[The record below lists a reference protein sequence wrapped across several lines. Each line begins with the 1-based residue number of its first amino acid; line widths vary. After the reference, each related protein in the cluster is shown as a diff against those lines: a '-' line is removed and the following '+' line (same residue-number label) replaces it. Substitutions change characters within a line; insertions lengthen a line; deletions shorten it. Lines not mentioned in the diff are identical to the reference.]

1 MVLDRDAIYVIE
13 GEGIPASAAFSLP
26 DDADEILLKVKAG
39 SDQRTWIGG
48 ALVVVGTLAVGA
60 GFGGLI
66 ASTGD
71 GVRPAPGQPDTR
83 HETAKIGAIMVGI
96 GILPLFAGLILR
108 NTARTSVVTSTGSA
122 FTSQNGSR
130 QTRSPIALTPQGL
143 TF

>member
-1 MVLDRDAIYVIE
+1 
-13 GEGIPASAAFSLP
+13 
-26 DDADEILLKVKAG
+26 
-39 SDQRTWIGG
+39 
-48 ALVVVGTLAVGA
+48 
-60 GFGGLI
+60 LI